1 MIASKHIFVAAV
13 FAFFLFM
20 AGVLYLLFNQSVALS
35 ERNYERAAVAA
46 YQLRTHYTRAELEL
60 LRLTLNPSPNL
71 RDQAVLAYDILY
83 QRTVTLIDRPPYNE
97 VIVGAYLDEYT
108 ALRDGLTGADPTV
121 QTLRDAEDERIAAL
135 GKSAYEQLIGYD
147 LRLASFASR
156 LNQEVVLKWEVRQKN
171 LQLTVNVLA
180 ALIVGLLVSSCAV
193 AFIHL
198 QHLRR
203 IASANASLTSMSEA
217 LITAREAAERANA
230 AKSHFLANMS
240 HELRTPLNAIIGFS
254 DMLRHSLAGDLP
266 PKATEYIED
275 IHKSGTHL
283 LSLVDS
289 VLDTSRIEQGVVA
302 LDISRFSMGPMLDE
316 VLDMMSVTMAKKDIH
331 FHRSLADP
339 ALYDTDL
346 LADRK
351 AVKQM
356 LINLIRN
363 SIKFT
368 DRGGDAGIDTEW
380 QPDGGVRIT
389 VWDTGIGIPEQDLD
403 RIQGAFERGSNIQ
416 TATSMAAGPVDGVGL
431 GLSITRALVE
441 RHGGHLIIRSKIGEG
456 TRVTLSLPRE
466 VVSSS
471 QM

>member
-1 MIASKHIFVAAV
+1 MIASKHIFVTAV

-46 YQLRTHYTRAELEL
+46 YQLRTHYSRAELEL
-60 LRLTLNPSPNL
+60 LRLTQKPTPNL
-71 RDQAVLAYDILY
+71 RDHAVLIYDILY
-83 QRTVTLIDRPPYNE
+83 QRAVTLIERPPYNE
-97 VIVGAYLDEYT
+97 VIVGAYLDEYN
-108 ALRDGLTGADPTV
+108 ALRNALTGADPTI
-121 QTLRDAEDERIAAL
+121 QKLRAAPDDQIAAL
-135 GKSAYEQLIGYD
+135 ARSAYEQLVGYD
-147 LRLASFASR
+147 LRLASFASH

-171 LQLTVNVLA
+171 LQLTVNILA
-180 ALIVGLLVSSCAV
+180 ALVVGLLVSSCAV

-217 LITAREAAERANA
+217 LITAREAAERANR

-254 DMLRHSLAGDLP
+254 DMLRHALAGDLP
-266 PKATEYIED
+266 PKAKDYVED
-275 IHKSGTHL
+275 IHMSGTHL

-289 VLDTSRIEQGVVA
+289 VLDTSRIEHGVVD
-302 LDISRFSMGPMLDE
+302 LDISRFPMGPMLDE
-316 VLDMMSVTMAKKDIH
+316 VLDMMSVAMAKKDIH

-339 ALYDTDL
+339 ALYDADL

-356 LINLIRN
+356 LINLISN
-363 SIKFT
+363 SVKFT
-368 DRGGDAGIDTEW
+368 DRGGDAGIDAEW
-380 QPDGGVRIT
+380 HPDGGVKFT
-389 VWDTGIGIPEQDLD
+389 VWDTGIGIPEQDMD
-403 RIQGAFERGSNIQ
+403 RIQSAFERGSNIQ
-416 TATSMAAGPVDGVGL
+416 TANSMAAGPVDGVGL
-431 GLSITRALVE
+431 GLSITRALIE
-441 RHGGHLIIRSKIGEG
+441 RHGGHMVIRSEIGKG

-466 VVSSS
+466 VVSTTSI
-471 QM
+471 